1 MQEAIG
7 KTSQDQHLHK
17 GSRTAG
23 KGGREK
29 MGHLTEAVG
38 TLALVEG
45 CPCCWAHAWMAPI
58 SATAANELMTVHVSV
73 PGWLVTKADAK
84 VTLST

>member
-1 MQEAIG
+1 MKAAELQG
-7 KTSQDQHLHK
+7 
-17 GSRTAG
+17 R
-23 KGGREK
+23 GGREK

-38 TLALVEG
+38 TLALVGG

-58 SATAANELMTVHVSV
+58 SATAADQLMTIHVSV

-84 VTLST
+84 VILST